1 MRFKRGLRK
10 SQGNLMKR
18 YLARFLIAI
27 GFGGLIVALSL
38 QTTVAVSHH
47 AALLTIDGAIDP
59 VSVRFLERGIAI
71 AVDEGAELLIVQ
83 LDTPGGRLDSTREIV
98 EAFLVSEV
106 PIVVFVSPPGAQAA
120 SAGTFVTA
128 AAHIA
133 AMAPTT
139 NIGAASPVG
148 PGGEDLP
155 ETINSK
161 ITEDTA
167 AFIRTIAEE
176 RGRNADALEAT
187 VLEAKSYTATE
198 AIQNDIIDVVAA
210 DIEELLVR
218 LDGMT
223 VALEGRQVVLDTKDI
238 DVRRI
243 NRTPVER
250 FLGFLANPNVAFLLF
265 SIGGLGILLELLN
278 PGMIAPGLFGVIALS
293 LSFLAF
299 GSLPVNW
306 VGVGLIILALV
317 LFFAEVQAPGIGVF
331 GVGGAISF
339 VLGAFLLFGELTFRP
354 QVPPLPGAPSI
365 GVSLWVIGIAAG
377 LISGVVFF
385 LAKSLRSARL
395 ADGTPYQPSL
405 VGRIGVATAT
415 LDPGGAVRIAGEAW
429 TAVSDSKEKIAEG
442 DRVIVS
448 EVDGLTLKVFRA
460 PENV

>member
-1 MRFKRGLRK
+1 
-10 SQGNLMKR
+10 MKR
-18 YLARFLIAI
+18 CLARFLIAL
-27 GFGGLIVALSL
+27 GFGGFVVALSL
-38 QTTVAVSHH
+38 QTTIAVGPHV
-47 AALLTIDGAIDP
+47 ALLTIDGAIGP
-59 VSVRFLERGIAI
+59 ITVRFLERGIAT
-71 AVDEGAELLIVQ
+71 AVDDDAQVLIVQ

-98 EAFLVSEV
+98 EVILGSGV
-106 PIVVFVSPPGAQAA
+106 PIVVFVSPQGAQAA
-120 SAGTFVTA
+120 SAGTFITA

-155 ETINSK
+155 ETISSK

-167 AFIRTIAEE
+167 AFMRSIAEE

-198 AIQNDIIDVVAA
+198 AIQNDIIDIVAA
-210 DIEELLVR
+210 DIEELLER

-223 VALEGRQVVLDTKDI
+223 VALGGREVVLDTKDI
-238 DVRRI
+238 EVRRI
-243 NRTPVER
+243 SRTPVER
-250 FLGFLANPNVAFLLF
+250 FLGFLANPDVAFLLI
-265 SIGGLGILLELLN
+265 SIGGLGILLELFN
-278 PGMIAPGLFGVIALS
+278 PGMIAPGLAGVIALS
-293 LSFLAF
+293 LAFLAF

-306 VGVGLIILALV
+306 VGVGLIILAMA
-317 LFFAEVQAPGIGVF
+317 LFYMEGQAPGIGVF

-354 QVPPLPGAPSI
+354 EVPPLPGAPSI
-365 GVSLWVIGIAAG
+365 RVSLWVIGTVAG
-377 LISGVVFF
+377 LMSGAIFF
-385 LAKSLRSARL
+385 LAKSLRSARVS
-395 ADGTPYQPSL
+395 GRTPYQPSL

-415 LDPGGAVRIAGEAW
+415 LDPGGAVRVAGEAW
-429 TAVSDSKEKIAEG
+429 TAVSDSEEEIAEG
-442 DRVIVS
+442 ERIIVS

>member
-1 MRFKRGLRK
+1 
-10 SQGNLMKR
+10 MKR
-18 YLARFLIAI
+18 ILARYLVAL
-27 GFGGLIVALSL
+27 GFGGFIVALSL
-38 QTTVAVSHH
+38 QTTLAVGPH

-59 VSVRFLERGIAI
+59 ISARFLERGIA
-71 AVDEGAELLIVQ
+71 AATDEGAQMLIVQ
-83 LDTPGGRLDSTREIV
+83 LNTPGGLLDSTREIV
-98 EAFLVSEV
+98 EAMLGSDV
-106 PIVVFVSPPGAQAA
+106 PIVVFVSPQGAQAA

-155 ETINSK
+155 ETISSK

-176 RGRNADALEAT
+176 RDRNADALEAT

-198 AIQNDIIDVVAA
+198 AIQNDIIDVIAA

-223 VALEGRQVVLDTKDI
+223 VALAGGQVVLDTKDI
-238 DVRRI
+238 EVRRI

-250 FLGFLANPNVAFLLF
+250 FLGFLANPDIAFLLF
-265 SIGGLGILLELLN
+265 SIGGLGILLELFN
-278 PGMIAPGLFGVIALS
+278 PGMIAPGLFGVMALS
-293 LSFLAF
+293 LALLAF

-306 VGVGLIILALV
+306 VGAGLIILAMA
-317 LFFAEVQAPGIGVF
+317 LFFMEGQAPGVGVF

-339 VLGAFLLFGELTFRP
+339 ILGAFLLFGSLTFRP
-354 QVPPLPGAPSI
+354 EVPSLPGAPNIRVSI
-365 GVSLWVIGIAAG
+365 WVIGTVGGVLFAA
-377 LISGVVFF
+377 VFF
-385 LAKSLRSARL
+385 LAKSLRSTRVGGHA
-395 ADGTPYQPSL
+395 PYQQSL
-405 VGRIGVATAT
+405 VGQMGVATAT
-415 LDPGGAVRIAGEAW
+415 LSPGGAVRIAGEAW
-429 TAVSDSKEKIAEG
+429 TAVSDSEEEIVEG
-442 DRVIVS
+442 ERIIVS

>member
-1 MRFKRGLRK
+1 
-10 SQGNLMKR
+10 MKR
-18 YLARFLIAI
+18 YLARFLIAF

-38 QTTVAVSHH
+38 QTTVAVGHH
-47 AALLTIDGAIDP
+47 AALLTIDGAIDS
-59 VSVRFLERGIAI
+59 VSVRFLERGIAT
-71 AVDEGAELLIVQ
+71 AVDEGAQLLIVE

-98 EAFLVSEV
+98 EALLVSEV
-106 PIVVFVSPPGAQAA
+106 PVVVFVFPQGAQAA

-148 PGGEDLP
+148 PSGEDLP
-155 ETINSK
+155 ETLSSK

-210 DIEELLVR
+210 DVEELLVL

-223 VALEGRQVVLDTKDI
+223 VALVGRQVVLDTKDI

-243 NRTPVER
+243 SRTPVER
-250 FLGFLANPNVAFLLF
+250 FLGFLANPDVAFILF

-306 VGVGLIILALV
+306 VGVGLIILAMA
-317 LFFAEVQAPGIGVF
+317 LFFAEGQAPGIGVF
-331 GVGGAISF
+331 GVGGAVSF

-354 QVPPLPGAPSI
+354 VVPPLPGAPSI
-365 GVSLWVIGIAAG
+365 GVNLWIIGVSAG
-377 LISGVVFF
+377 LITGVILF
-385 LAKSLRSARL
+385 LAKSLRSARI
-395 ADGTPYQPSL
+395 AGAPPYGRSL
-405 VGRIGVATAT
+405 VGQMGVATAT
-415 LDPGGAVRIAGEAW
+415 LDPGGAVRVAGEAW
-429 TAVSDSKEKIAEG
+429 TAVSDSDDEIAEG

-448 EVDGLTLKVFRA
+448 EVDGLTLRVFRA